1 MGVVPDVGREPRDK
15 REEEEEEHVGD
26 ERGRRAWATWVLA
39 GPDALRAQ
47 NPELYVHIQ
56 FYGRMHW
63 IWNLGCGQ
71 KKEKQ
76 KKKSQKVM
84 VNPYLVYSFGSSN
97 SK

>member
-1 MGVVPDVGREPRDK
+1 MLAET

-39 GPDALRAQ
+39 APDAIRAQ

-63 IWNLGCGQ
+63 ILESWVRP
-71 KKEKQ
+71 KKGKKQ
-76 KKKSQKVM
+76 
-84 VNPYLVYSFGSSN
+84 
-97 SK
+97 